1 MRKICLLGGTGF
13 VGRHLANRLH
23 NMGWQIQIPTRRR
36 ERHPELQVLPSVK
49 LVSCNIHDQKELNAQ
64 LAECEAVVNLVGI
77 LNESGHN
84 GQGFRKVH
92 VDLPLKIITA
102 CHANGIR
109 RVLHL
114 SALNA
119 DARNGKSHY
128 LRTKGEGED
137 VLHASRDVDVTSF
150 RPSAIFGKDDQ
161 FLQKFAFLRKLFPA
175 FFILPCANA
184 RLAPVWIEDVIE
196 AMVTSLEEDEKH
208 YDKRYNLCG
217 PNAYTLKELVEY
229 VDELIGT
236 KHALIPLNDK
246 MSRMEGRFLDFMPPK
261 FKLFSTDNYNS
272 LQVDSVCDSKNDLW
286 ALNIKPHTIE
296 AIMPKVFRVPDQRAL
311 YNKFRST
318 AGR

>member
-13 VGRHLANRLH
+13 VGRHLANHLH
-23 NMGWQIQIPTRRR
+23 SMGWQIHIPTRRP
-36 ERHPELQVLPSVK
+36 ERHPELQVLPSVT
-49 LVSCNIHDQKELNAQ
+49 LVSSNIHDQKELNAQ
-64 LAECEAVVNLVGI
+64 LAGCEIVVNLVGI

-102 CHANGIR
+102 CHLNGIR

-137 VLHASRDVDVTSF
+137 ILHASRDVDVTSF
-150 RPSAIFGKDDQ
+150 RPSAIFGKGDQ
-161 FLQKFAFLRKLFPA
+161 FLNKFAFLLKLFPA
-175 FFILPCANA
+175 FFFLPCPDS
-184 RLAPVWIEDVIE
+184 RLAPVWINDVIE
-196 AMVTSLEEDEKH
+196 SIVTTLDDEKH
-208 YDKRYNLCG
+208 YGKRYNLCG

-229 VDELIGT
+229 VDGLIGT
-236 KHALIPLNDK
+236 KHAIVGWNDK
-246 MSRMEGRFLDFMPPK
+246 ISRMEGRFLDFFPPK
-261 FKLFSTDNYNS
+261 FKFFSSDNYDS

-286 ALNIKPHTIE
+286 ALNIKPHTVE
-296 AIMPKVFRVPDQRAL
+296 TVMPKVFRVPDERAL
-311 YNKFRST
+311 YDKFRSM